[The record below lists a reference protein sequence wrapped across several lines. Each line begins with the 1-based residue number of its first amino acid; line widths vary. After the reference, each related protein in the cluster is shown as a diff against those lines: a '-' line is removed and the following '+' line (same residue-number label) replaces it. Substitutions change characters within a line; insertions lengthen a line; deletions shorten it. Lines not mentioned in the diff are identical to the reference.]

1 MTSRSKPF
9 GSFLPIS
16 AKAFPVQFH
25 VHPLYLDKM
34 LANSPFLSAM
44 LLDFHFLH
52 INENVRVSRCNRVI
66 TELNISK
73 SATFL
78 IFCFE

>member
-52 INENVRVSRCNRVI
+52 INENVRSQPVQSCDH
-66 TELNISK
+66 
-73 SATFL
+73 
-78 IFCFE
+78 